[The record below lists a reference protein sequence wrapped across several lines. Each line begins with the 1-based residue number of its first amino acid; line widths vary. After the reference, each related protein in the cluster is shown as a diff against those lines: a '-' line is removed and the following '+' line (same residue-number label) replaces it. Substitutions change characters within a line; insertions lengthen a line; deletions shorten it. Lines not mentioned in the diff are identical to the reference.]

1 MEVIQ
6 FDRKKGIKKMNTFR
20 DDMII
25 YLEKILVLR
34 SGYKTGTGYYANI
47 QN

>member
-1 MEVIQ
+1 
-6 FDRKKGIKKMNTFR
+6 MNTFR

-47 QN
+47 QT